1 MQLYSL
7 GFLLASGNFELSE
20 RNFLDEL
27 EAVSLSLLKTYKKVV
42 KRHAQSVKTAYLS
55 EK

>member
-7 GFLLASGNFELSE
+7 GFLLASGNFELRE

-27 EAVSLSLLKTYKKVV
+27 EAVNLSLLKTYKKVF
-42 KRHAQSVKTAYLS
+42 KRHAQSVKIAYLS